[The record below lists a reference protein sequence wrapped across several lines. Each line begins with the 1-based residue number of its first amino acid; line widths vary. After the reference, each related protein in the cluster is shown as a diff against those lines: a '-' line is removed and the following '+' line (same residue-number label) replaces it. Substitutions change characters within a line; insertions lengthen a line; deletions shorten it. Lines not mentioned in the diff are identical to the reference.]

1 MKPRFLFVMDAEHFP
16 LVFGPAELARLR
28 RRVALVEPSVD
39 AAQLRARA
47 ARYADVEGIIS
58 SWGMPEL
65 DAALLAG
72 LPRLRA
78 VFHAAGTIKCIATPA
93 SWRRGVRITSA
104 AAENAIPTAEFAFA
118 QIILSLKHAW
128 ARLFALREKRA
139 YRQND
144 PLLPGCSGSTVGL
157 LSLGKIGRLVAR
169 RLATLDV
176 KVIVYDPTISAAE
189 AAAAGARR
197 CTLEEVFARADVV
210 SCHMPLSAQTAGTL
224 RRRHFA
230 AMKPGATFINTAR
243 GGLVRERELVAVL
256 RARPDLWAVL
266 DVTNPEPPPGNS
278 PLFRLA
284 NVVLTPHIAGSSG
297 PECRRLGAMM
307 VREVGRYLQ
316 GRPLLGEVRRKDLDL
331 IA

>member
-1 MKPRFLFVMDAEHFP
+1 MKPRFLFVMDREHFP
-16 LVFGPAELARLR
+16 LLFGEADLARLR
-28 RRVALVEPSVD
+28 RLVDVVEPALD
-39 AAQLRARA
+39 ARQLRSAGENFS
-47 ARYADVEGIIS
+47 DVEGIIS
-58 SWGMPEL
+58 GWGMPPL
-65 DAALLAG
+65 DAALLRK

-78 VFHAAGTIKCIATPA
+78 LFHAAGTIKCIATDA
-93 SWRRGVRITSA
+93 SWKRGVRITSA

-128 ARLFALREKRA
+128 ARLFALREQRA
-139 YRQND
+139 YVQND

-176 KVIVYDPTISAAE
+176 EVIAYDPTLSAAE
-189 AAAAGARR
+189 AAAAGARL
-197 CTLEEVFARADVV
+197 CSLDEVFAQADVV
-210 SCHMPLSAQTAGTL
+210 SCHMPLTARTAGTL

-230 AMKPGATFINTAR
+230 AMKPGAAFINTAR
-243 GGLVRERELVAVL
+243 GGLVCERELVAVL

-266 DVTNPEPPPGNS
+266 DVTDPEPPPRHS
-278 PLFRLA
+278 PLFTLT

-307 VREVGRYLQ
+307 IREVARYLKRQ
-316 GRPLLGEVRRKDLDL
+316 PLTGEVRRKDLDL